1 MNTQELKT
9 VGFRDMHPD
18 QLEALMKIVGHAL
31 ILANNAGEG
40 IYEQVYED
48 ANDLA
53 QLFGA
58 AGIEL
63 ETHCAL
69 TY

>member
-1 MNTQELKT
+1 MNTQDLKT

-18 QLEALMKIVGHAL
+18 QLNVLMKIVGHAL
-31 ILANNAGEG
+31 ILANNAGEA
-40 IYEQVYED
+40 IYEEVYED

-63 ETHCAL
+63 ETHCSL